1 MKVIMRKRA
10 DREYMEEMEREL
22 EERYGS
28 IDSLAQRT
36 GIEKCSVPSL
46 IDDYEMWKAIKKGAE
61 FEEEVIFSEYSIFD
75 ALKASRV
82 EMLEYIRKHRVESI
96 KDLAQ
101 ALKRDYKNIYFDLS
115 ALQEYE
121 LVEMKKIGRKRVPVS
136 RIESIEISF
145 D

>member
-10 DREYMEEMEREL
+10 DNEYMEEMEREM

-36 GIEKCSVPSL
+36 GIEKCSVPAL
-46 IDDYEMWKAIKKGAE
+46 IDDYEVWKAIKKGAE
-61 FEEEVIFSEYSIFD
+61 LEEEVIFSEYSIFD

-82 EMLEYIRKHRVESI
+82 EMLEYLRKHRVESI

-101 ALKRDYKNIYFDLS
+101 TLKRDYKNIYFDLS
-115 ALQEYE
+115 ALQDYE
-121 LVEMKKIGRKRVPVS
+121 LIEMKKMGRKRVPFS
-136 RIESIEISF
+136 RIESIEVKF
-145 D
+145 E